1 MKTLSEML
9 ADWVI
14 RTERLDLR
22 DLLRAPSPSLQFRK
36 VKCSAIISKD
46 LLFSASDPCKQKDGV
61 PRFMSIERER
71 ERERDDWRSSCG
83 VRMAKAS
90 MCERGRR
97 HPRPWEEEGGGPMPV
112 ASWET
117 VHPRFSQYREW
128 LGGIISRCEANKSVA
143 HMSAPPPLGQAEGN
157 KVHPWADGGPPSAGY
172 ERRSGPSA
180 FISHT

>member
-71 ERERDDWRSSCG
+71 EGRLKKLLWSKNGESFDVREG
-83 VRMAKAS
+83 KKAPKAV
-90 MCERGRR
+90 GRR
-97 HPRPWEEEGGGPMPV
+97 RGGPMPV

-128 LGGIISRCEANKSVA
+128 LGGMISRCEANKSVA

-157 KVHPWADGGPPSAGY
+157 KVHPWADGGPSSAGY

>member
-1 MKTLSEML
+1 MCSYHSSRFLQKCTRTECRIFLSSDRSMTTSPLPIVTRSRLIWAEFLFLFLFWNPPTRDSKMKTLSEML

-71 ERERDDWRSSCG
+71 EGRLKKLLWSKNGESFDVREG
-83 VRMAKAS
+83 KKAPKAV
-90 MCERGRR
+90 GRR
-97 HPRPWEEEGGGPMPV
+97 RG
-112 ASWET
+112 
-117 VHPRFSQYREW
+117 
-128 LGGIISRCEANKSVA
+128 
-143 HMSAPPPLGQAEGN
+143 
-157 KVHPWADGGPPSAGY
+157 WAYARG
-172 ERRSGPSA
+172 
-180 FISHT
+180 